1 MAIKSMTG
9 YGRGRASLSGA
20 MAEVE
25 ISSVNRKQIDVRL
38 VLPRGLTVLESR
50 ITEMVQSVMSRGHIT
65 VSLQIRWS
73 ESLLRHEV
81 GVNHHMAAAY
91 VAALR
96 KTASAL
102 KLKDDLNASILVK
115 LPDVLHHHDPAGC
128 AEQAWPAIAAAVKK
142 AVGAHGL
149 MREAEGRRLSRDL
162 MKRQTLLRRAVER
175 LRRLAP
181 LVTRHYR
188 QSLIERLKSAG
199 VEMPANDATLLRELA
214 VFAERSDITEELTRL
229 ASHLDQVGKAL
240 KSSEPVGRSLDFLAQ
255 ELFREINTIGSKSN
269 DLAISREV
277 IAFKAELERMREQF
291 QNIE

>member
-9 YGRGRASLSGA
+9 YGRGRASLQGA

-38 VLPRGLTVLESR
+38 VLPRGLTALESR
-50 ITEMVQSVMSRGHIT
+50 ITEMVQAVMSRGHIT

-81 GVNHHMAAAY
+81 GVNQHMAEAY
-91 VAALR
+91 ISALR

-102 KLKDDLNASILVK
+102 KLKDDLTAAILVK

-142 AVGAHGL
+142 AIKAHGL
-149 MREAEGRRLSRDL
+149 MRQAEGQRLCRDL
-162 MKRQTLLRRAVER
+162 AGRMGLLRRAMGR
-175 LRRLAP
+175 LSRQAP
-181 LVTRHYR
+181 MVTRHYR
-188 QSLIERLKSAG
+188 ESLAERLKRAG
-199 VEMPANDATLLRELA
+199 VEMPKNDATLIRELA
-214 VFAERSDITEELTRL
+214 FFAERSDITEELTRL
-229 ASHLDQVGKAL
+229 SSHLDQVEKAL
-240 KSSEPVGRSLDFLAQ
+240 KSMEPVGRSLDFLAQ
-255 ELFREINTIGSKSN
+255 ELFREINTIGSKAN

-277 IAFKAELERMREQF
+277 ISFKAELERLREQV